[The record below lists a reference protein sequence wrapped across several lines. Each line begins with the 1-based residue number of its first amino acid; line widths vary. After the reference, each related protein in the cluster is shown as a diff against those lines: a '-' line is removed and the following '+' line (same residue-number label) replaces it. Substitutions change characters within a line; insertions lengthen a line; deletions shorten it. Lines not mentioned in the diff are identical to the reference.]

1 MKNKIMLLS
10 AFVVSIGTSFAQN
23 NLPVLPLKNTAAE
36 TPVLEAIDFKPD
48 NSNTIVTPKGG
59 SVWYDG
65 FEDANNWIAAGPAG
79 ANPPEFGW
87 SIGATTNSWAGTGTI
102 QTTMNTSGSFA
113 RFRNGTTTTAVADGP
128 FTFTYN
134 GTIDLTDVPVP
145 HLEFKQYG
153 ARFITLHAVQI
164 SLDGNTWTTVIDNN
178 DIAPLTS
185 TGGSAFPRPMDRRV
199 NLAPFLSGDISEV
212 RVRLFWN
219 GALNGTT
226 MNYIDY
232 GWYVD
237 DIMIVPGDENDMTL
251 NRRFAYLTGNLGYMH
266 TKVPVSQVPSN
277 GSLKIEFR
285 ADVTNNGT
293 ETQNAYLNA
302 TSGSYSGDGT
312 PKSIVSSQNDSLF
325 ITGTPAF
332 TVPATVGVYNFTL
345 TVESD
350 NTLTNTGDDVATFPF
365 EVTPAVG
372 GVMASDF
379 YNGTP
384 ASMTG
389 GFTGWADA
397 SGDPSIGTW
406 FEAFQTSSGS
416 NSIGA
421 VDVGIANIA
430 AANQGPFIGNTIYAQ
445 IWRVVAGELVFAG
458 ITAEYELKAAD
469 FGKTIRLY
477 FDENCINVNA
487 GDDLAV
493 MASFSDAAPV
503 PVAFA
508 GESLAGTTIGM
519 DGGSFIGLAPTVP
532 GGPYVR
538 VPVVRPVFT
547 CFVGLENETINESEV
562 SVYPNPAS
570 ESANVQMTLNGEEQ
584 VVIVI
589 RDLAGKTI
597 QTINAGKLTT
607 GAHNISMNL
616 EGVAQGMYT
625 VTISAGTS
633 TITQKMIVK

>member
-1 MKNKIMLLS
+1 MKNKIMLFS
-10 AFVVSIGTSFAQN
+10 AFIVSIGTSLAQN

-36 TPVLEAIDFKPD
+36 TPVLEAVDFKPD

-65 FEDANNWIAAGPAG
+65 FEDANNWIAAGPTG

-87 SIGATTNSWAGTGTI
+87 SIGTATNSWYTGFNAN
-102 QTTMNTSGSFA
+102 MGTSGSFA

-128 FTFTYN
+128 FTFTYD
-134 GTIDLTDVPVP
+134 GTIDLTGVPVP
-145 HLEFKQYG
+145 HLEFNQYG

-164 SLDGNTWTTVIDNN
+164 SLDGNTWVTVINNN
-178 DIAPLTS
+178 DIAPLTN
-185 TGGSAFPRPMDRRV
+185 TGGSVFPRPMPRRV
-199 NLAPFLSGDISEV
+199 NLAPFLSGDITQV
-212 RVRLFWN
+212 RVRLLWD

-237 DIMIVPGDENDMTL
+237 DISIVPGDENDMTL
-251 NRRFAYLTGNLGYMH
+251 NSRFAYLTGNLGYMH
-266 TKVPVSQVPSN
+266 TKVPVSQVPTD
-277 GSLKIEFR
+277 GSLKVEFQ
-285 ADVTNNGT
+285 AKVTNNGT
-293 ETQNAYLNA
+293 ATQNAYLNA
-302 TSGSYSGDGT
+302 TSGAYSGNGT
-312 PKSIVSSQNDSLF
+312 AKSMVSLQNDSLF
-325 ITGTPAF
+325 VVGTPAF
-332 TVPATVGVYNFTL
+332 TVPSTVGVYNFTL
-345 TVESD
+345 TVMSD
-350 NTLTNTGDDVATFPF
+350 NTLTNTGDDVASFPF
-365 EVTPAVG
+365 EVTPANG

-379 YNGTP
+379 YTGVAT
-384 ASMTG
+384 SMSG
-389 GFTGWADA
+389 GFTGWADP

-406 FEAFQTSSGS
+406 YEIFQTASGPW
-416 NSIGA
+416 NNIGA
-421 VDVGIANIA
+421 VDVGIANIPA
-430 AANQGPFIGNTIYAQ
+430 ASQGQYIGNTIYAQ
-445 IWRVVAGELVFAG
+445 IWKVVNGELVFAG

-477 FDENCINVNA
+477 FDENCVNVAA
-487 GDDLAV
+487 GDDIAV
-493 MASFSDAAPV
+493 MASFSEAGPV

-519 DGGSFIGLAPTVP
+519 DGASFVSLSPTVT
-532 GGPYVR
+532 GGSYVR

-547 CFVGLENETINESEV
+547 CFVGIENETINGGDV
-562 SVYPNPAS
+562 TVYPNPAS
-570 ESANVQMTLNGEEQ
+570 ENANVLLTLNGEEN

-597 QTINAGKLTT
+597 QTINAGKLTS

-633 TITQKMIVK
+633 TVTQKMIIK

>member
-65 FEDANNWIAAGPAG
+65 FETVDNWIAAGPVG

-87 SIGATTNSWAGTGTI
+87 SIGAATNSWYNGFDA
-102 QTTMNTSGSFA
+102 TMGTSGSFA

-134 GTIDLTDVPVP
+134 GTIDLTGVPVP
-145 HLEFKQYG
+145 HIEFNQYG

-164 SLDGNTWTTVIDNN
+164 SLDGDTWVTVITNN
-178 DIAPLTS
+178 DIAPLTNA
-185 TGGSAFPRPMDRRV
+185 GGSVFPRPMPRRA
-199 NLAPFLSGDISEV
+199 NLAPFLSGDISQV
-212 RVRLFWN
+212 RVRLLWD
-219 GALNGTT
+219 GALNGGT

-266 TKVPVSQVPSN
+266 TKIPVSQVPTD

-293 ETQNAYLNA
+293 ETQNAFLNA
-302 TSGSYSGDGT
+302 TSGAYSGNGAA
-312 PKSIVSSQNDSLF
+312 KSMTSLQNDSLF
-325 ITGTPAF
+325 VSGTPAF

-345 TVESD
+345 TVLSD
-350 NTLTNTGDDVATFPF
+350 NVLSNTGDDVATFPF
-365 EVTPAVG
+365 EVTPANG

-379 YNGTP
+379 FTGLATT
-384 ASMTG
+384 MTG
-389 GFTGWADA
+389 SFTGWADA

-406 FEAFQTSSGS
+406 YEIFQTANGPW
-416 NSIGA
+416 NNIGA
-421 VDVGIANIA
+421 VDIGIGNVA
-430 AANQGPFIGNTIYAQ
+430 AANQGTFIGNTVYAQ
-445 IWRVVAGELVFAG
+445 IWKLIEGEFVFAG
-458 ITAEYELKAAD
+458 ITAEYELKSTD
-469 FGKTIRLY
+469 FGKTIRLF
-477 FDENCINVNA
+477 FDENCVNVAA
-487 GDDLAV
+487 GDDIVV
-493 MASFSDAAPV
+493 MASFSEAGPV

-519 DGGSFIGLAPTVP
+519 DGSSFVSLSPTVP

-547 CFVGLENETINESEV
+547 CYVGLENETINESEV

-570 ESANVQMTLNGEEQ
+570 ESANVQMTLNGEEE
-584 VVIVI
+584 VMIVI

-597 QTINAGKLTT
+597 QTINAGKLTS